1 MASKIWVNI
10 FGVMGDP
17 KQVYI
22 SAKFCEK
29 NRFSPPGGAEHLI
42 SRLPGFRKIGSNF
55 LISGDR
61 KIELMC
67 SVFEISVLE

>member
-22 SAKFCEK
+22 SAKFCDFLF
-29 NRFSPPGGAEHLI
+29 RFSPLGGAERLI
-42 SRLPGFRKIGSNF
+42 SRLPGFRKSA
-55 LISGDR
+55 LT
-61 KIELMC
+61 L
-67 SVFEISVLE
+67 VFQ

>member
-22 SAKFCEK
+22 SAKFCEFFFDFHHWVALSAWYRDYTNFGK
-29 NRFSPPGGAEHLI
+29 SALTHL
-42 SRLPGFRKIGSNF
+42 FQ
-55 LISGDR
+55 
-61 KIELMC
+61 
-67 SVFEISVLE
+67 